1 MYLFRT
7 DVFIFVFLT
16 SWILFNRGLE
26 WMAVLSR
33 MERFPSWDEKVC
45 SRGFKKLIRV
55 ITFIL
60 LKKCSN
66 ECKKN
71 FFEKFPFKII
81 ILFDNL
87 QLYNVKLND
96 QLLFRLRIKK
106 GKGILR
112 RAKLLTS
119 KTVWFIP

>member
-1 MYLFRT
+1 MKKFVRDVLRNLYELLHCLNYLHPVKKMQEEFFRE
-7 DVFIFVFLT
+7 VSFQ
-16 SWILFNRGLE
+16 
-26 WMAVLSR
+26 
-33 MERFPSWDEKVC
+33 
-45 SRGFKKLIRV
+45 
-55 ITFIL
+55 
-60 LKKCSN
+60 
-66 ECKKN
+66 
-71 FFEKFPFKII
+71 II